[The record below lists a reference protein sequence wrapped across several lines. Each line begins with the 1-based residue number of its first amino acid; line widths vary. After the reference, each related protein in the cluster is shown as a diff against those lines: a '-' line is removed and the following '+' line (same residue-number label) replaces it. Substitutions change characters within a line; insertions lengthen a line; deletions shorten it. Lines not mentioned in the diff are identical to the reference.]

1 VIFAL
6 VALITMLGLI
16 AWLHNTRYPHID
28 DVLMEL
34 DREDAKRAQKNVAN
48 QP

>member
-16 AWLHNTRYPHID
+16 AWLHNTAYPHID
-28 DVLMEL
+28 DVLAEL
-34 DREDAKRAQKNVAN
+34 DREDAEKNRANE
-48 QP
+48 